1 MKRESRKRRMVS
13 REPRDD
19 LAVKRVKTTVDQ
31 QMESMT
37 IDCNSGGAR
46 SISLERLEP
55 STFADL
61 PNEIYRD
68 IFDYLS
74 AFDILQSFDG
84 LNHRLNA
91 VMGDVP
97 MKLRF
102 DHLNKNAY
110 QRVLK
115 QIVPKLIQQ
124 TVAIDLGQPPKIKY
138 GSWSSTDP
146 EQLID
151 LFTQSFDFRQFGNLR
166 CLSLTSP
173 RLHQLEAVLRI
184 LPQLE
189 TLQSFRLLELN
200 YYGSQNE
207 TICQL
212 TLANNRQGPLSS
224 SQRLTHVSIEI
235 SPPFK
240 TIPLLQQHLTNRI
253 SLEHLH
259 VTIRCALFFYPDV
272 LRNFQYEALA
282 RLVPQMNYCRL
293 DMAVGPATAV
303 LDLIGRFP
311 HITHLSVRTVWQ
323 AYANGH
329 QWAELLAQMPSL
341 VDLDLDIQLDPSRAD
356 QELQTFQSKFWS
368 DRRWLVQYRKSMYPS
383 VPCRFVHRVPLFR

>member
-1 MKRESRKRRMVS
+1 MHS
-13 REPRDD
+13 
-19 LAVKRVKTTVDQ
+19 
-31 QMESMT
+31 
-37 IDCNSGGAR
+37 CGAR
-46 SISLERLEP
+46 SISFERLEP

-84 LNHRLNA
+84 LNQRLNA
-91 VMGDVP
+91 VIGDVP
-97 MKLRF
+97 VKLRF

-124 TVAIDLGQPPKIKY
+124 TVAIDLGQPPKITY

-146 EQLID
+146 ERLID
-151 LFTQSFDFRQFGNLR
+151 LFTQSFDFRQFANLR
-166 CLSLTSP
+166 CLSLASP
-173 RLHQLEAVLRI
+173 RLHQLEAILRI

-189 TLQSFRLLELN
+189 TLRSFRLLELS

-207 TICQL
+207 TICHL
-212 TLANNRQGPLSS
+212 TLANNRHGSLSS

-240 TIPLLQQHLTNRI
+240 TIALLQQHLTNRI

-259 VTIRCALFFYPDV
+259 ITVRCALFFYPDA
-272 LRNFQYEALA
+272 LRSFQYEALA
-282 RLVPQMNYCRL
+282 GLVPQMNYCRL
-293 DMAVGPATAV
+293 NMAVGPATAA

-311 HITHLSVRTVWQ
+311 QITHLSARTVWQ

-329 QWAELLAQMPSL
+329 QWAELLARMPSI
-341 VDLDLDIQLDPSRAD
+341 VDLDLDIQLDQSSAD

-368 DRRWLVQYRKSMYPS
+368 DRPSIVQYRKSMYPC
-383 VPCRFVHRVPLFR
+383 VPCRFVYRTTLFR